1 MINDTRLT
9 RRAMLGATAALPL
22 SAALPTW
29 ASAPMLGGS
38 MERHRR
44 FVLGEFEV
52 TMLLGG
58 TVARGEPQSIFGLN
72 ADPDDFAAA
81 SAAAN
86 IPNDKAQFFFTPVVV
101 NTGEKLVLFDTG
113 LDQASI
119 TSVLNDAGYSPD
131 QIDTVVLT
139 HMHGDHV
146 GGLSGE
152 AGETFKNATYFANQ
166 REYDHWAGQDSQ
178 TFEGRVRPLTDKLT
192 MIKEG
197 SSGFSGHTAMEAFGH
212 TPGHMVHMIESAG
225 KQLLIA
231 ADFANHYVWS
241 LAYPDWH
248 VKFDIDKD
256 AAASTRRRLLDMMAT
271 DKLAFTGYHMP
282 WPGVGYVE
290 TREDGFR
297 YVPSS
302 YQTML

>member
-9 RRAMLGATAALPL
+9 RRAMLGAPAALPL

-119 TSVLNDAGYSPD
+119 PRCLMM
-131 QIDTVVLT
+131 L
-139 HMHGDHV
+139 
-146 GGLSGE
+146 
-152 AGETFKNATYFANQ
+152 ATAPI
-166 REYDHWAGQDSQ
+166 RLI
-178 TFEGRVRPLTDKLT
+178 PLC
-192 MIKEG
+192 
-197 SSGFSGHTAMEAFGH
+197 
-212 TPGHMVHMIESAG
+212 
-225 KQLLIA
+225 
-231 ADFANHYVWS
+231 
-241 LAYPDWH
+241 
-248 VKFDIDKD
+248 
-256 AAASTRRRLLDMMAT
+256 
-271 DKLAFTGYHMP
+271 
-282 WPGVGYVE
+282 
-290 TREDGFR
+290 
-297 YVPSS
+297 
-302 YQTML
+302 